1 MESTMT
7 DREARRA
14 ANQQQSLETF
24 LARKAEF
31 DALLADLQRMSD
43 DHFGANPEK
52 VLWGD
57 AASLEHWSSR
67 LREVADCYFRRGEFA
82 G

>member
-1 MESTMT
+1 MT
-7 DREARRA
+7 DRQNRA
-14 ANQQQSLETF
+14 EKNQQQSLALF
-24 LARKAEF
+24 LTRKAEF

-43 DHFGANPEK
+43 DDFGADPEA

-57 AASLEHWSSR
+57 AANLEHWNSR
-67 LREVADCYFRRGEFA
+67 LREVADCYFKRGEFA